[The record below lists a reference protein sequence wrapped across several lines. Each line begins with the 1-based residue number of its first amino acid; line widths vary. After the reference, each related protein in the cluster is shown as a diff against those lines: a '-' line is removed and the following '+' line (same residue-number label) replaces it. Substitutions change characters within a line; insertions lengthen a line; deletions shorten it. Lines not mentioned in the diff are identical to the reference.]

1 MKQLFIINDG
11 RKKKYGAK
19 SISGYKKKLL
29 LKAFELSIKTNN
41 YYNSLYFGFEC
52 VASGYFNEL
61 WLIIFTITSE
71 YIHILNPDL
80 PMIINEKY
88 EYYKKLEKAIRKK
101 KIDVLK
107 MRNLLVIQKDF
118 VYIIKNLVNS
128 KKKHISHFIAQTY
141 NNQPTN
147 KITEK
152 PVVTF
157 KRFKQLLHTIINNK
171 ITYKGNTD
179 ILKDEFFNALGKIMA
194 IDCVSTR
201 NIAYPHHIN
210 IYHHDKSDIN
220 KEMMSI
226 FWNIVIKISKFNK
239 NIMSPIVSLYKIFNH
254 KVSNKLEKESFHI
267 LHVILY
273 FLYNIEDTKIVAIN
287 REDILRV
294 RDFYNNIHKAASSQ
308 RVREDFISIEDN
320 NTKKGSKSKPKS
332 LIKRISNKN
341 KKLIEFNLR
350 NQKKIIPTKDI
361 KMHAVIPQTNINKII
376 KDNDRSIAKPINPS
390 DIVADLNHQERS
402 KQKLEEDDIMMFHMF
417 AGGEDKE
424 EVKQVVNVIINN
436 GSFEEQ
442 INQMMDDALFD
453 FDDLPSVQD
462 SVNKRAKVTQHD
474 NTLRKK
480 IRGIDKSYGKF
491 SRDVCHI
498 TKS

>member
-128 KKKHISHFIAQTY
+128 KKKHISHFIARTY
-141 NNQPTN
+141 NNQPTS

-152 PVVTF
+152 PVITF

-210 IYHHDKSDIN
+210 IYHHDKSAQN

-239 NIMSPIVSLYKIFNH
+239 NIMSPVVALYKIFNH

-267 LHVILY
+267 LHAILY
-273 FLYNIEDTKIVAIN
+273 FLYNIEDTKIVNIN

-294 RDFYNNIHKAASSQ
+294 RDFYNHIDKALNSQ
-308 RVREDFISIEDN
+308 RNREDFISIEDGN
-320 NTKKGSKSKPKS
+320 KKKGSKSKPKS
-332 LIKRISNKN
+332 LIKRIADKN
-341 KKLIEFNLR
+341 KKMIEFNLR
-350 NQKKIIPTKDI
+350 NQKKIITTNNI
-361 KMHAVIPQTNINKII
+361 KMHAVIPQTNINQII
-376 KDNDRSIAKPINPS
+376 KDNDKSIAKPVNPS
-390 DIVADLNHQERS
+390 DIVADLNQQERS
-402 KQKLEEDDIMMFHMF
+402 QQKLEEDDFMMFNMV
-417 AGGEDKE
+417 ARQDKE
-424 EVKQVVNVIINN
+424 EEQNNVVNVIINN

-442 INQMMDDALFD
+442 VANMKEDALFD
-453 FDDLPSVQD
+453 FDELPSIQD
-462 SVNKRAKVTQHD
+462 SMSRRVKAPQQAEV
-474 NTLRKK
+474 RKN
-480 IRGIDKSYGKF
+480 ITGIDRSYAKF
-491 SRDVCHI
+491 NRTVCNI

>member
-52 VASGYFNEL
+52 IASGYFNEL
-61 WLIIFTITSE
+61 WLIIITITSE

-179 ILKDEFFNALGKIMA
+179 ILKDEFFNTLGKIMA
-194 IDCVSTR
+194 IDCISTR

-210 IYHHDKSDIN
+210 IYHHDKSAVN

-226 FWNIVIKISKFNK
+226 FWNVVIKISKFNK
-239 NIMSPIVSLYKIFNH
+239 NIMSPIVALYKMFNH
-254 KVSNKLEKESFHI
+254 KISNKLEKESYHI
-267 LHVILY
+267 IHTILY

-294 RDFYNNIHKAASSQ
+294 RDFYNHIHTAMTSQ
-308 RVREDFISIEDN
+308 RTREDFISIEDKSN
-320 NTKKGSKSKPKS
+320 KKKGSKSKPKS
-332 LIKRISNKN
+332 LIKRIADKN
-341 KKLIEFNLR
+341 KKMIEFNLR

-361 KMHAVIPQTNINKII
+361 KMHAVIPQTNINQII
-376 KDNDRSIAKPINPS
+376 KDNEKSIAKPINPS

-402 KQKLEEDDIMMFHMF
+402 LQKLEEDDIMMFHMVT
-417 AGGEDKE
+417 GQQE
-424 EVKQVVNVIINN
+424 EVEKQVVNIVINN

-442 INQMMDDALFD
+442 ISDMMNDALFD
-453 FDDLPSVQD
+453 FEELPSIQD
-462 SVNKRAKVTQHD
+462 SLNKRAKIPQYTES
-474 NTLRKK
+474 RKN
-480 IRGIDKSYGKF
+480 IRGIDKSYAKF
-491 SRDVCHI
+491 NREVCNI